1 MKIYC
6 NYCKT
11 PTHADTSCPHQLKEI
26 TMTEQD
32 NTAMELPIIA
42 GFLYGIQSDFLPDE
56 EVRHRVA
63 GFRTT
68 KGYKEAMQL
77 IQQHT
82 QEAEQLSRIDE
93 LGNIEL
99 APVGETRIH
108 VQGDGDKTGD
118 FVTIR
123 ERIAQLKEKL

>member
-1 MKIYC
+1 
-6 NYCKT
+6 
-11 PTHADTSCPHQLKEI
+11 
-26 TMTEQD
+26 MTNQD

-42 GFLYGIQSDFLPDE
+42 GFLYGIQSDFLSDE

-82 QEAEQLSRIDE
+82 QKAKKDWDGLMRTAT
-93 LGNIEL
+93 GFVIEDL
-99 APVGETRIH
+99 
-108 VQGDGDKTGD
+108 
-118 FVTIR
+118 
-123 ERIAQLKEKL
+123 L